1 MNRQRII
8 GLWIISI
15 LVFVGSIFA
24 SNWQYERHLQR
35 SSFSDFVNQRL
46 SGSAID
52 LTEISIPLSNWQ
64 RVQIEGKLSSDG
76 PLIRS
81 RPLDGRNGFWVT
93 STITTAQNISY
104 PVLLG
109 WIPATSEAAA
119 VVSPPKIPVTQLKIE
134 GILRDLEPRQS
145 ANDLPAGQ
153 YLSMDNET
161 LNTNQSFFIHSLA
174 LSPDPQ
180 LPELRPVPIP
190 NVSQGP
196 HFFYAIQW
204 LVFGFIAIFG
214 TVWLIRSE
222 SKLNVKSKSS

>member
-1 MNRQRII
+1 MNRQRVI

-15 LVFVGSIFA
+15 LVFVGSLFA

-35 SSFSDFVNQRL
+35 SAFSELVNQKL
-46 SGSAID
+46 SGTVLKI
-52 LTEISIPLSNWQ
+52 TEETASLSNWQ
-64 RVQIEGKLSSDG
+64 RVQIEGELGTGG
-76 PLIRS
+76 PLIRN

-109 WIPATSEAAA
+109 WIPATSEATAI
-119 VVSPPKIPVTQLKIE
+119 VSPPKILVTKVKIE

-145 ANDLPAGQ
+145 ASDLPTGQ
-153 YLSMDNET
+153 FLSMDNET
-161 LNTNQSFFIHSLA
+161 LITNQSFFIHSLA
-174 LSPDPQ
+174 SSPDLQ
-180 LPELRPVPIP
+180 IPEMRPVPIP
-190 NVSQGP
+190 NISQGP

-222 SKLNVKSKSS
+222 SKSNVKTKSS

>member
-1 MNRQRII
+1 MNRQRVV
-8 GLWIISI
+8 GLWIVSI
-15 LVFVGSIFA
+15 LVFIGSIFA

-35 SSFSDFVNQRL
+35 SSLSEFVNQRL
-46 SGSAID
+46 NGAVLD
-52 LTEISIPLSNWQ
+52 LSNQSSSLSNWQ
-64 RVQIEGKLSSDG
+64 RVQIEGELSSAG

-93 STITTAQNISY
+93 STITTAQNNSY

-109 WIPATSEAAA
+109 WIPATSEATAI
-119 VVSPPKIPVTQLKIE
+119 VSPPRITTDEVRLE
-134 GILRDLEPRQS
+134 GILRDLEQRQS
-145 ANDLPAGQ
+145 ASDLPAGQ
-153 YLSMDNET
+153 SLSMDRET
-161 LNTNQSFFIHSLA
+161 LSTNQRFFIHSLTVT
-174 LSPDPQ
+174 PEMQ
-180 LPELRPVPIP
+180 IPELRTVPIP

-222 SKLNVKSKSS
+222 SKSNVKTKRS

>member
-1 MNRQRII
+1 MNRKRVV

-15 LVFVGSIFA
+15 LVFIGTIFA

-35 SSFSDFVNQRL
+35 SSFSDFVKQRL

-52 LTEISIPLSNWQ
+52 LTDQSSSLSSWQ
-64 RVQIEGKLSSDG
+64 RVQIEGELGTGG
-76 PLIRS
+76 PLIRN

-93 STITTAQNISY
+93 STITTVQNISY

-109 WIPATSEAAA
+109 WIPATSEATAI
-119 VVSPPKIPVTQLKIE
+119 VSPPKILTTKVKIE

-153 YLSMDNET
+153 FISMDNET
-161 LNTNQSFFIHSLA
+161 LKTNQSFFIHSLA
-174 LSPDPQ
+174 SSPDLQ
-180 LPELRPVPIP
+180 VPELRPVPIP
-190 NVSQGP
+190 NISQGP

-214 TVWLIRSE
+214 TMWLIRSE
-222 SKLNVKSKSS
+222 SKSNVKAKSS

>member
-1 MNRQRII
+1 MNRQRVI

-15 LVFVGSIFA
+15 LVFVGSLFA

-35 SSFSDFVNQRL
+35 SAFSELVNQKL
-46 SGSAID
+46 SGTVLKI
-52 LTEISIPLSNWQ
+52 TEETASLSNWQ
-64 RVQIEGKLSSDG
+64 RVQIEGELGTGG
-76 PLIRS
+76 PLIRN

-109 WIPATSEAAA
+109 WIPATSEATEI
-119 VVSPPKIPVTQLKIE
+119 VSPPKILVTKVKIE

-145 ANDLPAGQ
+145 ASDLPTGQ
-153 YLSMDNET
+153 FLSMDNET
-161 LNTNQSFFIHSLA
+161 LITNQSFFIHSLA
-174 LSPDPQ
+174 SSPDLQ
-180 LPELRPVPIP
+180 IPEMRPVPIP
-190 NVSQGP
+190 NISQGP

-222 SKLNVKSKSS
+222 SKSNVKTKSS